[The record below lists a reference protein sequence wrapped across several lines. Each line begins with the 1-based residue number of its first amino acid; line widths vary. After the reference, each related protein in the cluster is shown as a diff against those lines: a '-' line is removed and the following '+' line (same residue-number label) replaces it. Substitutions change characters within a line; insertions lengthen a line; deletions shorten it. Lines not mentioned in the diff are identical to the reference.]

1 LFGIKKNVIFER
13 INTKTGTG
21 LLNTQTMD
29 TLFTSEI
36 KKTLMSDFEFEFSLD
51 FQGQVEYIESEDT
64 DEFLEYELL
73 LLFLVK
79 KELIPINE
87 RTEGMVLFIP
97 TDNQPDGKIFISYQT
112 CLNVGE
118 DWNDDMWE
126 TGKSEILVSTLFEE

>member
-1 LFGIKKNVIFER
+1 LFGIKKNVIFEST
-13 INTKTGTG
+13 NTNTGTG

-29 TLFTSEI
+29 TLFKSEI
-36 KKTLMSDFEFEFSLD
+36 KKILTSNVEFEFSLD
-51 FQGQVEYIESEDT
+51 FQGMVEYIESDDT
-64 DEFLEYELL
+64 DQFLEYEQV

-87 RTEGMVLFIP
+87 RTEGIVKCIP
-97 TDNQPDGKIFISYQT
+97 VNNEWEGIVYITYQT

-126 TGKSEILVSTLFEE
+126 SGKSERLVSTLLEE

>member
-13 INTKTGTG
+13 TNTKTGTG

-97 TDNQPDGKIFISYQT
+97 VDNEPDGKIFISYQT

-126 TGKSEILVSTLFEE
+126 TGKSEILVSKLFEE

>member
-1 LFGIKKNVIFER
+1 MFGIKKNVIFER
-13 INTKTGTG
+13 TNTNTGTG

-97 TDNQPDGKIFISYQT
+97 MDNQPDGKIFISYQT